1 MYLPSVET
9 KPLLTLCW
17 GWDVSGSVDEDETAT
32 YTDIINTVN
41 ATLNV
46 GKNIIIYCDNRVR
59 KVDVFEQGEEVEL
72 EYYRG
77 GGTDF
82 EPVFKY
88 IDKELDNEID
98 SLVYLTDGYGYT
110 DEKYEPDYPVFWAT
124 TGTSKHFKFGE
135 VVEVD

>member
-1 MYLPSVET
+1 MYLPSVEH
-9 KPLLTLCW
+9 KPLLNLAW
-17 GWDVSGSVDEDETAT
+17 GWDISCSVDEEETAI

-46 GKNIIIYCDNRVR
+46 GKNYIIYCDDAVR

-77 GGTDF
+77 GGTNF

-88 IDKELDNEID
+88 IDKELNNEID

-110 DEKYEPDYPVFWAT
+110 DKRYEPDYPVFWAT
-124 TGTSKHFKFGE
+124 TGTSSNFKFGE
-135 VVEVD
+135 IVEVD